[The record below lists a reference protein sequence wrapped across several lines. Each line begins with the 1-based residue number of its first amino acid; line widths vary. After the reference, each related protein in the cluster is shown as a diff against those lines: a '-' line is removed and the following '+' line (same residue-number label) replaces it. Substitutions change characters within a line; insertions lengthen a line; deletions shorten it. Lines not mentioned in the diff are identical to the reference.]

1 MGRPVPVFQVVSDV
15 PAKGARSKALVISWP
30 PLHTKNSKHQAHGF
44 IPVGFSLLGDDGMQ
58 DLIAPHGGLQEPV
71 DRMVPAAEVE
81 SVRREAASLKK
92 VPISDADLSSLYRFG
107 DGGLSP
113 LTGPMDGQTFNRVL
127 EQEVMLQDGKPY
139 AWTIPISFPVDKALA
154 ATLKTGETVALVDGK
169 QAVVGTLRIS
179 DIFPF
184 NKAKYLQ
191 SVYATARTDHP
202 GGHMVLGDPRDVML
216 GGEVRVLP
224 PPKHPEYGQ
233 FVLSPRETRALFRQR
248 GWKRVVAFQ
257 TRNPL
262 HRAHE
267 YALVAGMERLTR
279 AGHFTGA
286 VLNPLVGETKGDDV
300 DAATRM
306 RTYKALIDN
315 KALGQGDKDEE
326 LWKKTGYDFTD
337 HLLLLGLDIK
347 MFYAGPKE
355 AIMHSIYRQN
365 FGFTDIIIG
374 RKHADAPY
382 DDGKDIWDGLAAQ
395 RKFDELKGDLKIQP
409 VKVGFAAFYEEL
421 GRVGLVDECAPKGY
435 KQVSI
440 SGRELREKLRAGE
453 LPDARIMRPE
463 TAKILIERMR
473 VK

>member
-1 MGRPVPVFQVVSDV
+1 MP
-15 PAKGARSKALVISWP
+15 
-30 PLHTKNSKHQAHGF
+30 
-44 IPVGFSLLGDDGMQ
+44 
-58 DLIAPHGGLQEPV
+58 DLIAPHGGLTEPV
-71 DRMVPAAEVE
+71 DRSVPAAE
-81 SVRREAASLKK
+81 RGDFAKQAAGLKK
-92 VPISDADLSSLYRFG
+92 VPVSDADLSSLYRFG

-113 LTGPMDGQTFNRVL
+113 LTGPMDQATFNKVL
-127 EQEVMLQDGKPY
+127 DEEVIVHSGKAY

-154 ATLKTGETVALVDGK
+154 GTLKSGETVGLTNSK
-169 QAVVGTLRIS
+169 NEIVGTLKIS
-179 DIFPF
+179 DVFPWE
-184 NKAKYLQ
+184 KLRYIKG
-191 SVYATARTDHP
+191 VYSTERTDHP
-202 GGHMVLGDPRDVML
+202 GGHMVMKDERDMLL

-224 PPKHPEYGQ
+224 QPKHPEYGQ
-233 FVLSPRETRALFRQR
+233 YVLTPRETRALFQKR

-286 VLNPLVGETKGDDV
+286 VLNPLIGETKGDDV
-300 DAATRM
+300 DAPARM

-315 KALGQGDKDEE
+315 KALGDGDLDAE
-326 LWKKTGYDFTD
+326 LWNKAGYSFYD
-337 HLLLLGLDIK
+337 HLILLGLDIK
-347 MFYAGPKE
+347 MFYGGPKE
-355 AIMHSIYRQN
+355 AIMHGIYRQN

-395 RKFDELKGDLKIQP
+395 RKFDELKGELLIQP

-421 GRVGLVDECAPKGY
+421 GRVGLVDEYGPKGF

-440 SGRELREKLRAGE
+440 SGRELREKLRAGQ
-453 LPDARIMRPE
+453 LPDPRIMRPE
-463 TAKILIERMR
+463 TAQILIERM
-473 VK
+473 KAS

>member
-1 MGRPVPVFQVVSDV
+1 
-15 PAKGARSKALVISWP
+15 
-30 PLHTKNSKHQAHGF
+30 
-44 IPVGFSLLGDDGMQ
+44 
-58 DLIAPHGGLQEPV
+58 
-71 DRMVPAAEVE
+71 MVPTSQVGTFTKHA
-81 SVRREAASLKK
+81 SSMRR

-113 LTGPMDGQTFNRVL
+113 LTGPMDRSAYNRVL
-127 EQEVMLQDGKPY
+127 DEEVIDVGGRKY
-139 AWTIPISFPVDKALA
+139 AWAIPISFPVDKGLA
-154 ATLKTGETVALVDGK
+154 ATLKAGETVALANSKNDL
-169 QAVVGTLRIS
+169 VGTLTIS
-179 DIFPF
+179 DVFPF
-184 NKAKYLQ
+184 DKARYIQ
-191 SVYATARTDHP
+191 GVYGTSRTDHP
-202 GGHMVLGDPRDVML
+202 GGNMVMSDPRDTLL
-216 GGEVRVLP
+216 GGEVQVLP
-224 PPKHPEYGQ
+224 QPRHAEYGQ

-248 GWKRVVAFQ
+248 GWIRIVAFQ

-286 VLNPLVGETKGDDV
+286 VLNPLIGETKGDDV

-306 RTYKALIDN
+306 RTYRALIDN
-315 KALGQGDKDEE
+315 KALGQGDKEE
-326 LWKKTGYDFTD
+326 ALWKKVGYDFTD
-337 HLLLLGLDIK
+337 QLILLGLDIK

-355 AIMHSIYRQN
+355 AIMHAIYRQN

-374 RKHADAPY
+374 RKHADAPF

-395 RKFDELKGDLKIQP
+395 RKFDELKGELKIQP

-440 SGRELREKLRAGE
+440 SGRELREKLRAGV
-453 LPDARIMRPE
+453 LPDPRIMRPE
-463 TAKILIERMR
+463 TAQILIECMR
-473 VK
+473 AS